1 MNSSR
6 VKDYTLKSVKRPLG
20 RCDKKPSADHPKL
33 SQVMA
38 EFENDGS
45 DSELERDELKA
56 P

>member
-1 MNSSR
+1 MSQ
-6 VKDYTLKSVKRPLG
+6 
-20 RCDKKPSADHPKL
+20 KKNRRLRNPKL

-56 P
+56 A